1 MAKEMDFE
9 KLEKD
14 YQKSKGKEQYK
25 GKQDYA
31 QKMSMK
37 ELDEYAKRYQKGG
50 NSQSLKDMG
59 QEALAYVRE
68 YQAMLDA
75 HEAKKKAGAGK

>member
-1 MAKEMDFE
+1 MEKEIDFE
-9 KLEKD
+9 KLEKEFQNS
-14 YQKSKGKEQYK
+14 YGKEEYT

-31 QKMSMK
+31 RKMSMK

-50 NSQSLKDMG
+50 NTVSLKKMG
-59 QEALAYVRE
+59 QDTLEYTRK

-75 HEAKKKAGAGK
+75 HEAKKVASN